1 MSRKT
6 GHILWTLGGALV
18 GGGIASLTVPPL
30 FWAAMLGGAMTA
42 GACRVGY
49 VLMTVDDAG
58 E

>member
-1 MSRKT
+1 MNRAA
-6 GHILWTLGGALV
+6 GYIAWTLAGALI
-18 GGGIASLTVPPL
+18 GGGIAALLAPQF

-49 VLMTVDDAG
+49 VLMTADDAG